1 MKTTNATLNN
11 YLLNNSVYTMCDLV
25 TITPVSGSVIRLT
38 DADVDITLSGNTYYH
53 NTYQF
58 KRSNTKIHIGLQVD
72 EMDFTIFDIGSN
84 LINNHTLYQS
94 CVNGYFDNAQIKV
107 QRLMNCYGTY
117 TTDYLIWMFEGNVS
131 AANPSRYEIK
141 LKVKSELEKLN
152 LPTPRNL
159 YQPTCVNTLFD
170 ANCGIN
176 PTSPVNYLMNGT
188 IGTVTSATLF
198 QATLS
203 TTPTDQYYNLGYIT
217 CTSGANNG
225 VKRSIKTQ
233 TGTTTVTLT
242 LYYPLP
248 YTPTAADTFSI
259 LPGCSKLYVA
269 TSPNPEMGCTKYSNT
284 AKFRGF
290 DYIPRNEDAQ

>member
-11 YLLNNSVYTMCDLV
+11 YLLNNAVYTMCDLV

-38 DADVDITLSGNTYYH
+38 DADVDITLGANTFSH

-84 LINNHTLYQS
+84 LINTHTLYQS

-107 QRLMNCYGTY
+107 QRLMNCYGNY
-117 TTDYLIWMFEGNVS
+117 TSQVYSSPSDYLIWMFEGNVS

-188 IGTVTSATLF
+188 IGTVTSATVF

-217 CTSGANNG
+217 CNSGANNG

-233 TGTTTVTLT
+233 TGTSPVTIT

-248 YTPTAADTFSI
+248 YTPTAADTFTI
-259 LPGCSKLYVA
+259 LPGCDKVYAS
-269 TSPNPEMGCTKYSNT
+269 GCTKYSNT

>member
-1 MKTTNATLNN
+1 MKTTNGTLNG

-38 DADVDITLSGNTYYH
+38 DADVDITLSGNTFSH

-72 EMDFTIFDIGSN
+72 EMDFTLFDIGSN
-84 LINNHTLYQS
+84 LINTHTLYQS

-107 QRLMNCYGTY
+107 ERLFNCYGSTISDLY
-117 TTDYLIWMFEGNVS
+117 KLWMFEGNVS

-141 LKVKSELEKLN
+141 LKVKSEIEKLN

-170 ANCGIN
+170 TNCGLNSATYIKD
-176 PTSPVNYLMNGT
+176 GT
-188 IGTVTSATLF
+188 IGTVTS
-198 QATLS
+198 S
-203 TTPTDQYYNLGYIT
+203 TVFDVTISPTPTANYYDLGYIT

-233 TGTTTVTLT
+233 TLTPTVKLT
-242 LYYPLP
+242 LFYPLP
-248 YTPTAADTFSI
+248 YTPTAADTFTI
-259 LPGCSKLYVA
+259 LPGCSKVYVA

-290 DYIPRNEDAQ
+290 DFIPRNEDAQ

>member
-11 YLLNNSVYTMCDLV
+11 YLLNNAVYTMCDLV

-38 DADVDITLSGNTYYH
+38 DADVDITLSSNTYYH

-84 LINNHTLYQS
+84 LINTHTLYES

-131 AANPSRYEIK
+131 QANPSRYEIK

-170 ANCGIN
+170 TNCGLSSG
-176 PTSPVNYLMNGT
+176 TYLKTGT
-188 IGTVTSATLF
+188 MGTVTSSTVF

-203 TTPTDQYYNLGYIT
+203 TTPTANYYDLGYIT
-217 CTSGANNG
+217 CNSGANNG

-233 TGTTTVTLT
+233 IGTTTVTLT
-242 LYYPLP
+242 LFYPLP
-248 YTPTAADTFSI
+248 YTPTAADTFTI
-259 LPGCSKLYVA
+259 LPGCDKVYAS
-269 TSPNPEMGCTKYSNT
+269 GCTKYSNT

>member
-1 MKTTNATLNN
+1 MKTTNGTLNA
-11 YLLNNSVYTMCDLV
+11 YLLNNAVYTMCDLV

-84 LINNHTLYQS
+84 LINTHTLYQS

-107 QRLMNCYGTY
+107 ERLFNCYGSTISDLY
-117 TTDYLIWMFEGNVS
+117 KLWMFEGNVS

-141 LKVKSELEKLN
+141 LKVKSEIEKLN

-170 ANCGIN
+170 TNCGLNSGTYIKD
-176 PTSPVNYLMNGT
+176 GT
-188 IGTVTSATLF
+188 IGTVTSSTVF

-203 TTPTDQYYNLGYIT
+203 TTPTANYYDLGYIT
-217 CTSGANNG
+217 CTSGANDG

-233 TGTTTVTLT
+233 IGTTTVTLT
-242 LYYPLP
+242 LFYPLP
-248 YTPTAADTFSI
+248 YTPTAADTFTI

-284 AKFRGF
+284 ANFRGF

>member
-11 YLLNNSVYTMCDLV
+11 YLLNNAVYTMCDLV

-38 DADVDITLSGNTYYH
+38 DADVDITLSSNTYYH

-84 LINNHTLYQS
+84 LINTHTLYES

-131 AANPSRYEIK
+131 QANPSRYEIK

-170 ANCGIN
+170 TNCGLSSG
-176 PTSPVNYLMNGT
+176 TYLKTGT
-188 IGTVTSATLF
+188 MGTVTSSTVF

-203 TTPTDQYYNLGYIT
+203 TTPTANYYDLGYIT

-242 LYYPLP
+242 LFYPLP
-248 YTPTAADTFSI
+248 YTPTAADTFTI
-259 LPGCSKLYVA
+259 LPGCDKVYAS
-269 TSPNPEMGCTKYSNT
+269 GCTKYSNT

>member
-11 YLLNNSVYTMCDLV
+11 YLLNNAVYTMCDLV

-38 DADVDITLSGNTYYH
+38 DADVDITLSSNTYYH

-58 KRSNTKIHIGLQVD
+58 KRSNTKINIGLKVD

-170 ANCGIN
+170 TNCGLSSG
-176 PTSPVNYLMNGT
+176 TYLKTGT

-203 TTPTDQYYNLGYIT
+203 TTPTANYYDLGYIT

-248 YTPTAADTFSI
+248 YTPTAADTFTI
-259 LPGCSKLYVA
+259 LPGCDKVYAS
-269 TSPNPEMGCTKYSNT
+269 GCTKYSNT

>member
-11 YLLNNSVYTMCDLV
+11 YLLNNAVYTMCDLV

-38 DADVDITLSGNTYYH
+38 DADVDITLSSNTYYH

-58 KRSNTKIHIGLQVD
+58 KRSNTKINIGLKVD

-170 ANCGIN
+170 TNCGLSSG
-176 PTSPVNYLMNGT
+176 TYLKTGT

-203 TTPTDQYYNLGYIT
+203 TTPTANYYDLGYIT

-259 LPGCSKLYVA
+259 LPGCDKVYAS
-269 TSPNPEMGCTKYSNT
+269 GCTKYSNT

>member
-11 YLLNNSVYTMCDLV
+11 YLLNNAVYTMCDLV

-84 LINNHTLYQS
+84 LINTHTLYES

-131 AANPSRYEIK
+131 QANPSRYEIK

-170 ANCGIN
+170 TNCGLSSG
-176 PTSPVNYLMNGT
+176 TYLKTGT
-188 IGTVTSATLF
+188 VGTVTSSTVF

-203 TTPTDQYYNLGYIT
+203 TTPTANYYDLGYIT

-242 LYYPLP
+242 LFYPLP
-248 YTPTAADTFSI
+248 YTPTAADTFTI
-259 LPGCSKLYVA
+259 LPGCDKVYAS
-269 TSPNPEMGCTKYSNT
+269 GCTKYSNT

>member
-11 YLLNNSVYTMCDLV
+11 YLLNNAVYTMCDLV

-84 LINNHTLYQS
+84 LINTHTLYES

-131 AANPSRYEIK
+131 QANPSRYEIK

-170 ANCGIN
+170 TNCGLSSG
-176 PTSPVNYLMNGT
+176 TYLKTGT
-188 IGTVTSATLF
+188 MGTVTSSTVF

-203 TTPTDQYYNLGYIT
+203 TTPTANYYDLGYIT

-242 LYYPLP
+242 LFYPLP

-259 LPGCSKLYVA
+259 LPGCDKVY
-269 TSPNPEMGCTKYSNT
+269 TSGCTKYSNT

>member
-1 MKTTNATLNN
+1 MKTTNGTLNA
-11 YLLNNSVYTMCDLV
+11 YLLNNAVYTMCDLV
-25 TITPVSGSVIRLT
+25 TITPVFGSVIRLT

-84 LINNHTLYQS
+84 LINTHTLYQS

-107 QRLMNCYGTY
+107 ERLFNCYGSTISDLY
-117 TTDYLIWMFEGNVS
+117 KLWMFEGNVS

-141 LKVKSELEKLN
+141 LKVKSEIEKLN

-170 ANCGIN
+170 TNCGLNSATYIKD
-176 PTSPVNYLMNGT
+176 GT

-198 QATLS
+198 QATLA
-203 TTPTDQYYNLGYIT
+203 TTPTANYYDLGYIT

-242 LYYPLP
+242 LFYPLP
-248 YTPTAADTFSI
+248 YTPTAADTFTI

>member
-11 YLLNNSVYTMCDLV
+11 YLLNNAVYTMCDLV

-84 LINNHTLYQS
+84 LINTHTLYES

-131 AANPSRYEIK
+131 QANPSRYEIK

-170 ANCGIN
+170 TNCGLSSG
-176 PTSPVNYLMNGT
+176 TYLKTGT
-188 IGTVTSATLF
+188 IGTVTSSTVF

-203 TTPTDQYYNLGYIT
+203 TTPTANYYDLGYIT

-242 LYYPLP
+242 LFYPLP
-248 YTPTAADTFSI
+248 YTPTAADTFTI
-259 LPGCSKLYVA
+259 LPGCDKVYAS
-269 TSPNPEMGCTKYSNT
+269 GCTKYSNT

>member
-1 MKTTNATLNN
+1 
-11 YLLNNSVYTMCDLV
+11 MCDLV

-84 LINNHTLYQS
+84 LINTHTLYES

-131 AANPSRYEIK
+131 QANPSRYEIK

-170 ANCGIN
+170 TNCGLSSG
-176 PTSPVNYLMNGT
+176 TYLKTGT
-188 IGTVTSATLF
+188 IGTVTSSTVF

-203 TTPTDQYYNLGYIT
+203 TTPTANYYDLGYIT

-242 LYYPLP
+242 LFYPLP
-248 YTPTAADTFSI
+248 YTPTAADTFTN
-259 LPGCSKLYVA
+259 LPGCDKVYAS
-269 TSPNPEMGCTKYSNT
+269 GCTKYSNT

>member
-11 YLLNNSVYTMCDLV
+11 YLLNNAVYTMCDLV

-38 DADVDITLSGNTYYH
+38 DADVDITLSSNTYYH

-84 LINNHTLYQS
+84 LINTHTLYQS

-170 ANCGIN
+170 TNCGLSSG
-176 PTSPVNYLMNGT
+176 TYLKTGT

-203 TTPTDQYYNLGYIT
+203 TTPTANYYDLGYIT
-217 CTSGANNG
+217 GTSGANNG

-259 LPGCSKLYVA
+259 LPGCDKVYAS
-269 TSPNPEMGCTKYSNT
+269 GCTKYSNT

>member
-11 YLLNNSVYTMCDLV
+11 YLLNNAVYTMCDLV

-38 DADVDITLSGNTYYH
+38 DADVDITLSSNTYYH

-58 KRSNTKIHIGLQVD
+58 KRSNTKINIGLKVD

-107 QRLMNCYGTY
+107 QRLMNCYGAY
-117 TTDYLIWMFEGNVS
+117 STDYLIWMFEGNVS

-217 CTSGANNG
+217 CNSGANNG

-233 TGTTTVTLT
+233 TGTSPVTIT

-248 YTPTAADTFSI
+248 YTPTAADTFTI
-259 LPGCSKLYVA
+259 LPGCDKVYAS
-269 TSPNPEMGCTKYSNT
+269 GCTKYSNT

>member
-11 YLLNNSVYTMCDLV
+11 YLLNNAVYTMCDLV

-38 DADVDITLSGNTYYH
+38 DADVDITLSSNTYYH

-58 KRSNTKIHIGLQVD
+58 KRSNTKINIGLKVD

-170 ANCGIN
+170 TNCGLSSG
-176 PTSPVNYLMNGT
+176 TYLKTGT

-259 LPGCSKLYVA
+259 LPGCDKVYAS
-269 TSPNPEMGCTKYSNT
+269 GCTKYSNT

>member
-11 YLLNNSVYTMCDLV
+11 YLLNNAVYTMCDLV

-38 DADVDITLSGNTYYH
+38 DADVDITLSSNTYYH

-84 LINNHTLYQS
+84 LINTHTLYQS

-170 ANCGIN
+170 TNCGLNSATYIK
-176 PTSPVNYLMNGT
+176 NGT
-188 IGTVTSATLF
+188 IGTVTSATVF
-198 QATLS
+198 QATIA
-203 TTPTDQYYNLGYIT
+203 TTPTANYYDLGYIT
-217 CTSGANNG
+217 GTSGANNG

-248 YTPTAADTFSI
+248 YTPTAADTFTI
-259 LPGCSKLYVA
+259 LPGCDKVYAS
-269 TSPNPEMGCTKYSNT
+269 GCTKYSNT